1 MAAEMEKAK
10 IKNGRIEELLKKLL
24 ERPEMINI
32 ELRGNELFLI
42 AAKGDE
48 ITTVPIPSYYYAV
61 ISTKQGRQITLRRAF
76 LDLLARIYGLNKEI
90 IEVKIER
97 DLVLAKVK
105 VFDEQRYIE
114 EVGIAERKFK
124 DEPTE
129 NVIKRA
135 VSSAIKRGIA
145 SFLGIPINF
154 KI

>member
-1 MAAEMEKAK
+1 MAEERVEAK
-10 IKNGRIEELLKKLL
+10 NERVEVLMKKLL
-24 ERPEMINI
+24 EKPEMINI
-32 ELRGNELFLI
+32 ELRGKNLFLI
-42 AAKGDE
+42 SAKEDE
-48 ITTVPIPSYYYAV
+48 ITTVPIPEYYYA
-61 ISTKQGRQITLRRAF
+61 IIPTKQGQQITLRRAF

-90 IEVKIER
+90 VEVKIER